1 MRSVLLSLSFHAQGI
16 CPKGMD
22 HEVRVVTYN
31 GRAVK
36 KQHRTPDGQIKIRFY
51 DAPPEVVS
59 VEEWKRNTQN
69 QYYAPG
75 IRRREVVHQQ
85 NQFETV

>member
-1 MRSVLLSLSFHAQGI
+1 MLSVFLSLGIHKQGV
-16 CPKGMD
+16 CPKGRN

-36 KQHRTPDGQIKIRFY
+36 KQNRTPDGQIKIRFY

-59 VEEWKRNTQN
+59 VEDWQRNSQN

-85 NQFETV
+85 QILVSN